1 MCLVDRLSASV
12 PSLKPLLGKGA
23 APQEAIDEL
32 IRLDLLAQTAVFTSQ
47 GVPFMLSG
55 EELLRTKQGVHNSF
69 ESPDSI
75 NQLDWQNKLRYP
87 QVFEYYKNLIQ
98 LRKHFPH
105 FRLGSAAEVRDKM
118 CFLNAPSGVVAYSI
132 TDTMGNVT
140 NKVIVVL
147 NPTRQQQ
154 TVSIPEGH
162 YTIVCASG
170 VIDLNGID
178 TFTGRQVSVAPQT
191 ALIIHD

>member
-1 MCLVDRLSASV
+1 MCLVDRLKASI
-12 PSLKPLLGKGA
+12 PRIK
-23 APQEAIDEL
+23 EDEL

-55 EELLRTKQGVHNSF
+55 EELLRNKKGVHNSF

-87 QVFEYYKNLIQ
+87 QDYEYYKNLIQ

-118 CFLNAPSGVVAYSI
+118 CFLNAPGGVVAYSI

-140 NKVIVVL
+140 NKVVIVVL
-147 NPTRQQQ
+147 NPTRKQQ
-154 TVSIPEGH
+154 TISIPEGH

>member
-1 MCLVDRLSASV
+1 
-12 PSLKPLLGKGA
+12 
-23 APQEAIDEL
+23 
-32 IRLDLLAQTAVFTSQ
+32 
-47 GVPFMLSG
+47 
-55 EELLRTKQGVHNSF
+55 
-69 ESPDSI
+69 
-75 NQLDWQNKLRYP
+75 
-87 QVFEYYKNLIQ
+87 
-98 LRKHFPH
+98 
-105 FRLGSAAEVRDKM
+105 M